1 MAKRQRMDIADR
13 AKQFMP
19 FAALK
24 GYEEALAEEER
35 RLAEKSTGINGRDG
49 GMPAIG
55 ETLIQ
60 DEKNPFG

>member
-35 RLAEKSTGINGRDG
+35 RMAEKSTGINGRDG
-49 GMPAIG
+49 GMPVAG

>member
-24 GYEEALAEEER
+24 GYEEALAEVER
-35 RLAEKSTGINGRDG
+35 RIAEKSTMDDGRDG
-49 GMPAIG
+49 GMPVGG
-55 ETLIQ
+55 EELIQ
-60 DEKNPFG
+60 EEQNPYG